1 MNIPNNLIENCSYE
15 IREIKPN
22 NFNSIKEIIY
32 ESKLIGEELLNIDDA
47 ILFIK
52 SKLERNKAKIYITL
66 DDTTPIGFMVLFVKI
81 NPLSAIKYNWHISYL
96 YVKPDYRRNKIAE
109 KMMQKCIDFSRKTKV
124 KFLSLNTGTDNF
136 AAQKLYENLGFYRQD
151 FIANYFYYELNLNH

>member
-1 MNIPNNLIENCSYE
+1 MNIPNNLIENFSYE

-22 NFNSIKEIIY
+22 NFNSIIEIIH

-66 DDTTPIGFMVLFVKI
+66 HDAKPIGFMVFFVKI
-81 NPLSAIKYNWHISYL
+81 NPLSPVKYNWHISYL
-96 YVKPDYRRNKIAE
+96 YVKHEYRRNKIAQ
-109 KMMQKCIDFSRKTKV
+109 KMMLKCINFSRKTKV
-124 KFLSLNTGTDNF
+124 EFLSLNTGTDNY
-136 AAQKLYENLGFYRQD
+136 AAHRLYENLGFYRKD
-151 FIANYFYYELNLNH
+151 FIANYFYYEINLNH